1 MYNIHFTEK
10 LGSVAGPLIEAERSV
25 NASVRT
31 ELAGSMVTLGEPG
44 GDEVSRD
51 GNFACGIH
59 PAVQIA
65 IGEQQWVTGFH
76 CM

>member
-1 MYNIHFTEK
+1 MT
-10 LGSVAGPLIEAERSV
+10 ERSGGLLDFISMY
-25 NASVRT
+25 ASVLT
-31 ELAGSMVTLGEPG
+31 DLADSMVTLGEPG
-44 GDEVSRD
+44 GDLMSRD

-65 IGEQQWVTGFH
+65 IGEQQWVTRFH